1 MSCWAAAA
9 RSYVTGSRT
18 CRKNMQGNPERQP
31 KRTHM
36 TRKPFKNARH
46 RCGMPRIQAPK
57 HRPKSQWF
65 VSKAGKLINI
75 HDEMMEIHKHMFLWC
90 GALENHYREHR
101 PEDQMP
107 KPREEYIYIYILTW
121 GIVTVKC
128 GCCATSLYL
137 GRETLSLW
145 WLWGVGL
152 AGGCCWSLAG
162 FCLFL
167 WVVLGLRPSA
177 PPPARPSVRRGAGG
191 GGVGGG
197 G

>member
-1 MSCWAAAA
+1 MMSCWAAAA

-107 KPREEYIYIYILTW
+107 KPREEYIYIYWLGGLSPWSAVVTRPHCTW
-121 GIVTVKC
+121 VARPCLC
-128 GCCATSLYL
+128 GGCGGFVICCA
-137 GRETLSLW
+137 
-145 WLWGVGL
+145 
-152 AGGCCWSLAG
+152 C
-162 FCLFL
+162 
-167 WVVLGLRPSA
+167 
-177 PPPARPSVRRGAGG
+177 
-191 GGVGGG
+191 
-197 G
+197 